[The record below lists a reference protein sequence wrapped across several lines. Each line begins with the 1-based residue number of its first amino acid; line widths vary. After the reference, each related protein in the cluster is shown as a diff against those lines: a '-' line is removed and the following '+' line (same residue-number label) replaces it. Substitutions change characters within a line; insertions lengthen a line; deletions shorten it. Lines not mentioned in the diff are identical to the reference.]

1 EDLLAMT
8 VDERAR
14 AGLFLSMQYP
24 VEVPGVSVA
33 NTVNRYMT
41 DPEHGLMLITHY
53 TRILRYVKPTQ
64 VHVYVD
70 GRVAAT
76 GGPELGEE
84 LEAEGYEKYVSAV
97 KANS

>member
-1 EDLLAMT
+1 
-8 VDERAR
+8 
-14 AGLFLSMQYP
+14 
-24 VEVPGVSVA
+24 
-33 NTVNRYMT
+33 
-41 DPEHGLMLITHY
+41 MLITHY

-84 LEAEGYEKYVSAV
+84 LEAGGYEKYVSAV